1 METSPNLPALMI
13 TGRGN
18 EGIAAKALCLG
29 VSNYIVKDSQQSN
42 INFLWS
48 VILHLEHRLEIEPT
62 MRKSAGAL
70 KESQEQSKQQF
81 LTLLDTAERYEH
93 QARELASLAEELP
106 MANERLTAFANHDE
120 LTGLPNS
127 WLCKD
132 CLKVAIATARHS
144 DAEVAFLCVD
154 F

>member
-1 METSPNLPALMI
+1 MI

-18 EGIAAKALCLG
+18 EGIAAEALCLG
-29 VSNYIVKDSQQSN
+29 VSNYIVKDSQQSST
-42 INFLWS
+42 NFLSS
-48 VILHLEHRLEIEPT
+48 VILHLERSLEIEPT

-70 KESQEQSKQQF
+70 KESQEHSKQQF

-120 LTGLPNS
+120 LNRTAEFAALQGL
-127 WLCKD
+127 LEGRD
-132 CLKVAIATARHS
+132 CNGATQRCGVGFHS
-144 DAEVAFLCVD
+144 RRLL
-154 F
+154 